1 VKKSNRKP
9 ISETFAETII
19 EELKKGTAPWQK
31 PWKAG
36 EYNRPMNPVS
46 GTVYKGINTI
56 MLARHGYADP
66 RWMTMKQANDQE
78 WRVKKGSRAQQ
89 VVFWQWTDRQTV
101 LDDSGQPV
109 RDEKGE
115 EQKENVQLD
124 RPRLHVFSVFHAS
137 QLQTLDSQDIPA
149 YEPPELTWD
158 PIERGEKILQD
169 SGATIIHDQANR
181 AYYQIMADEI
191 HLPLRENF
199 PEAGN
204 YYSTALHELGHWTG
218 HSSRMDREFGPR
230 GSETYAKEEL
240 RAEIASWML
249 NQELGL
255 PHQSDQ
261 HVSYVDSWV
270 TVLQKDPHEIMR
282 ASRDAEKIK
291 EYVMDLQQELTAEQH
306 KVEAGLFV
314 ISGNTHK
321 ADVSHEGLP
330 EIYQEYPT
338 AQKAGTA
345 FKAFCAAHDDGALHC
360 EYQQED
366 KIFHLA
372 NRDYDHFNRQKLI
385 LKFDGLEYPAPQEM
399 KDQFMAGYQ
408 NSAENLPQE
417 VAPAAQETLAETKT
431 FLRVPYR
438 EKNNAKAAGAKW
450 DGTAK
455 LWYAPEGASLTALAT
470 WLPEKEA
477 VVFAAAPSLSPVEE
491 FAQTLQQ
498 TGLIV
503 DEPLMDGQ
511 IHRVPVLTGKAGT
524 KDGAYCG
531 YSDGRPNG
539 WGQNYKTGEQV
550 KWIATGHTL
559 SAEEKE
565 VLKMEASERLAAR
578 ETERKEQQAKA
589 MKRAYAKWMNAEPT
603 VEHPYLA
610 QKGVE
615 GFGLKQD
622 RQGNLLI
629 PGFDPR
635 TGRLQ
640 TLQWIDSNGTKGFEK
655 GCPQQEAVFVIPSLE
670 SLNNKGFLIAEGYAT
685 AASLHMATDQPVV
698 AVFNASN
705 LQPVTEILRE
715 QYPQAEI
722 TLCADNDHHLP
733 EQINGIPLG
742 NVGLKK
748 AQKAAQAIDAAV
760 VVPSFTKEEKALKY
774 TDFNDLHK
782 SRGLDAVTKRVKSQ
796 TVEMAR

>member
-1 VKKSNRKP
+1 MKKSSRRP

-19 EELKKGTAPWQK
+19 EELQKGTAPWQK

-36 EYNRPMNPVS
+36 AYNRPMNPVT
-46 GTVYKGINTI
+46 GTVYKGINTV

-78 WRVKKGSRAQQ
+78 WRVRKGSKAQQ

-115 EQKENVQLD
+115 EQKETVQLE

-137 QLQTLDSQDIPA
+137 QLQTLDGQDIPA

-158 PIERGEKILQD
+158 PIERGEEILRD
-169 SGATIIHDQANR
+169 SGAVLIHDQADR
-181 AYYQIMADEI
+181 AFYRIMTDEI
-191 HLPLRENF
+191 HLPSRENF

-255 PHQSDQ
+255 PHQPDQ

-270 TVLQKDPHEIMR
+270 SVLQKDPHEIMR

-291 EYVMDLQQELTAEQH
+291 EYVMNLQQELKAEQPE
-306 KVEAGLFV
+306 VEAGVFV
-314 ISGNTHK
+314 ISGTTHK
-321 ADVSHEGLP
+321 ADVSHEGVP
-330 EIYQEYPT
+330 AIYQEYPT
-338 AQKAGTA
+338 AQEAGVA
-345 FKAFCAAHDDGALHC
+345 FQALCAAHEHGALHC
-360 EYQQED
+360 EYQQDD
-366 KIFHLA
+366 KLFHLA
-372 NRDYDHFNRQKLI
+372 SRDYDHFDRQKLT
-385 LKFDGLEYPAPQEM
+385 LKFEGLEYPAPQEM
-399 KDQFMAGYQ
+399 KDQFMAGYGQ
-408 NSAENLPQE
+408 SAEIPPQE
-417 VAPAAQETLAETKT
+417 VAPAAQETLADTKT
-431 FLRVPYR
+431 FLSVPYR
-438 EKNNAKAAGAKW
+438 EKNQAKAAGAKW
-450 DGTAK
+450 DRTAK
-455 LWYAPEGASLTALAT
+455 LWYAPEGASLTALAA

-477 VVFAAAPSLSPVEE
+477 VVVPVAPGLLPAEE

-498 TGLIV
+498 TGLVV
-503 DEPLMDGQ
+503 DAPILDGQ
-511 IHRVPVLTGKAGT
+511 IHRVPVLTGKPGA

-531 YSDGRPNG
+531 YDDGRPNG

-559 SAEEKE
+559 SAEQKE
-565 VLKMEASERLAAR
+565 ALKAEAGVRLAER

-603 VEHPYLA
+603 AEHPYLA
-610 QKGVE
+610 AKGVE

-629 PGFDPR
+629 PGFDLR

-640 TLQWIDSNGTKGFEK
+640 TLQWVEPNGRKKFER
-655 GCPQQEAVFVIPSLE
+655 GCPQQEAVFIVPSLE
-670 SLNNKGFLIAEGYAT
+670 SLDGGEIMLAEGYAT
-685 AASLHMATDQPVV
+685 AASLHMATGLPVV
-698 AVFNASN
+698 VAFNAHN
-705 LQPVTEILRE
+705 LLPVAEILRE

-733 EQINGIPLG
+733 EQVNGNPLG

-748 AQKAAQAIDAAV
+748 AQEAAQAVHAAV
-760 VVPSFTKEEKALKY
+760 VVPSFTKEEKALRY
-774 TDFNDLHK
+774 TDFNDLHT
-782 SRGLDAVTKRVKSQ
+782 SRGLDAVAKRVKVQS
-796 TVEMAR
+796 VEMAR